1 MRPAVLIAWP
11 APGART
17 IAANCHAPKDG
28 YPSLGTLTRH
38 ADGASRITESTL
50 ARKNVLISDVLEA
63 SSREGQDEQHIA
75 PPLANAPRWRACI
88 PSAFDLPS
96 NFLRH
101 GIRPLRNGGH
111 IAPMN
116 TLKYQIAAWAAFAAI
131 VFVTVSPIEMRP
143 GDIFSVDLD
152 RALAFG
158 LLSSM
163 FMIAYP
169 RHALLVG
176 SFVVLSA
183 GAIEL
188 LQALS
193 PTRHARLDDAT
204 IKGAGALGG
213 MLLAF
218 SYNALRAIRHAR
230 RRARV
235 AALGTPAT
243 LRLPVTS
250 ALIEAVYFSREDGK
264 LRIRM
269 RNGEEQIFGDVDES
283 AVNSLVTAP
292 SPGTYYLEHI
302 RDKFPKRAA

>member
-1 MRPAVLIAWP
+1 
-11 APGART
+11 
-17 IAANCHAPKDG
+17 
-28 YPSLGTLTRH
+28 
-38 ADGASRITESTL
+38 
-50 ARKNVLISDVLEA
+50 
-63 SSREGQDEQHIA
+63 
-75 PPLANAPRWRACI
+75 
-88 PSAFDLPS
+88 
-96 NFLRH
+96 
-101 GIRPLRNGGH
+101 
-111 IAPMN
+111 MN
-116 TLKYQIAAWAAFAAI
+116 TRKYQIAAWTAFAAI
-131 VFVTVSPIEMRP
+131 IFVTVSPIEMRP

-169 RHALLVG
+169 RHALYVG
-176 SFVVLSA
+176 GFIVLSA

-193 PTRHARLDDAT
+193 PSRHARLDDAI

-213 MLLAF
+213 MVLAF
-218 SYNALRAIRHAR
+218 SYNALRSLRHAR

-235 AALGTPAT
+235 ASQGTPAT
-243 LRLPVTS
+243 QRLPVMS
-250 ALIEAVYFSREDGK
+250 ALIEVVYFSPADGR

-269 RNGEEQIFGDVDES
+269 RNGEEQIFGDVDEG

-302 RDKFPKRAA
+302 KDKFPKRAA

>member
-1 MRPAVLIAWP
+1 
-11 APGART
+11 
-17 IAANCHAPKDG
+17 
-28 YPSLGTLTRH
+28 
-38 ADGASRITESTL
+38 
-50 ARKNVLISDVLEA
+50 
-63 SSREGQDEQHIA
+63 
-75 PPLANAPRWRACI
+75 
-88 PSAFDLPS
+88 
-96 NFLRH
+96 
-101 GIRPLRNGGH
+101 
-111 IAPMN
+111 MN
-116 TLKYQIAAWAAFAAI
+116 TLKYQIAAWTAFAAI

-143 GDIFSVDLD
+143 GDILSVDFD

-176 SFVVLSA
+176 SFIVFSA

-193 PTRHARLDDAT
+193 PTRHARLDDAV

-213 MLLAF
+213 MVLAF
-218 SYNALRAIRHAR
+218 SYNALRIFRHAR

-235 AALGTPAT
+235 AAGPVAKPMVQ
-243 LRLPVTS
+243 RLPVTS
-250 ALIEAVYFSREDGK
+250 ALIEAVYFSPEDGR

-283 AVNSLVTAP
+283 AVKSLVTAT
-292 SPGTYYLEHI
+292 SPGTYYLENI
-302 RDKFPKRAA
+302 LDKFPKRAA